1 MRLGAFET
9 KTPIVNSFDQFES
22 VESNIEYLKKIW
34 INTKIK
40 NEMASVDAQIKQLH
54 EDWDEEERRQFSP
67 EIVET
72 PSEVD
77 GLNDMSISF
86 SSEEEDPS

>member
-1 MRLGAFET
+1 M
-9 KTPIVNSFDQFES
+9 
-22 VESNIEYLKKIW
+22 
-34 INTKIK
+34 
-40 NEMASVDAQIKQLH
+40 MSVDAQIKQLH
-54 EDWDEEERRQFSP
+54 EDWDEEERDNSSP

-86 SSEEEDPS
+86 SSRRRTLLLSILIDYYF

>member
-1 MRLGAFET
+1 
-9 KTPIVNSFDQFES
+9 
-22 VESNIEYLKKIW
+22 
-34 INTKIK
+34 
-40 NEMASVDAQIKQLH
+40 MASVDAQIKQLH
-54 EDWDEEERRQFSP
+54 EDWDEEERKQFSP

-86 SSEEEDPS
+86 SEEEDPS

>member
-1 MRLGAFET
+1 
-9 KTPIVNSFDQFES
+9 
-22 VESNIEYLKKIW
+22 
-34 INTKIK
+34 
-40 NEMASVDAQIKQLH
+40 MASVDAQIKQLH
-54 EDWDEEERRQFSP
+54 EDWDEEERKQFSP

>member
-1 MRLGAFET
+1 
-9 KTPIVNSFDQFES
+9 
-22 VESNIEYLKKIW
+22 
-34 INTKIK
+34 
-40 NEMASVDAQIKQLH
+40 MASVDAQIKQLH
-54 EDWDEEERRQFSP
+54 EDWDEEERKQFSP

-86 SSEEEDPS
+86 SSEEEDPSSHDTH